1 MCFVLSPPPS
11 TPGGS
16 DSGFIRISQTHVQCL
31 PHHLLQAH
39 FLRSPVAKEAQRSHF
54 SYLQQGGIE
63 PSMCWWLLTAPGPCP
78 VLSKRS
84 QVGSAPLHH
93 PPLPICLEMA
103 SSKGQHWST
112 SSPGCP
118 RMGFQCSYPAPVL
131 VPPRGYHW
139 LILGLAQF
147 DHQNSP
153 SPQQTCCDSRSQSI
167 HPPLPCC
174 STRKK
179 KKILLFFLLNVLA
192 ALFLVFLSL

>member
-16 DSGFIRISQTHVQCL
+16 DSGFIWISQTHL
-31 PHHLLQAH
+31 PHHLPPGTLPQVSSCK
-39 FLRSPVAKEAQRSHF
+39 RSPEIPFLPPTTRWDRTHYV
-54 SYLQQGGIE
+54 LV
-63 PSMCWWLLTAPGPCP
+63 APGPCP

-93 PPLPICLEMA
+93 PALPICLEMA
-103 SSKGQHWST
+103 SSKGQHWSI

-118 RMGFQCSYPAPVL
+118 RMGFQCSHPAPVL
-131 VPPRGYHW
+131 IPPHGYHW
-139 LILGLAQF
+139 LIFGLAQF

-174 STRKK
+174 STNKK
-179 KKILLFFLLNVLA
+179 KKILLFFLLNILP